1 MRRRIALQ
9 STSRTRRA
17 GSAKFREEPCSVLR
31 KLLECARV
39 LASLLRRHPENRTRS
54 NCTTTDDAIHL
65 VMTIYPKS
73 CKEMTRGMMYFP
85 RMLDKIRLHVRG
97 ELHEDYRENFGA
109 LKAADGVCCNFLR
122 VHHRDLIERVK
133 QGGTDEEILEW
144 CFEKGR
150 RLNDG
155 DLFVWNGFASK
166 LGWRD
171 SITPRLEQRKKEM
184 GIADRNDI
192 QCIPDLIDFDEGRFP
207 EASKTP

>member
-1 MRRRIALQ
+1 MNRAFSAGVWISKKPGTFAPGSKLNTTPLALNIRRREAV
-9 STSRTRRA
+9 SPSVRNYTR
-17 GSAKFREEPCSVLR
+17 
-31 KLLECARV
+31 
-39 LASLLRRHPENRTRS
+39 N
-54 NCTTTDDAIHL
+54 NCNTTDDAIHL

-85 RMLDKIRLHVRG
+85 RMLDKIRLHLRG

-122 VHHRDLIERVK
+122 VHHRDLLGRVK

-171 SITPRLEQRKKEM
+171 SVTPRLEQRKREH
-184 GIADRNDI
+184 GIADRDDI
-192 QCIPDLIDFDEGRFP
+192 CTIPDLIDFDEGRI
-207 EASKTP
+207 S